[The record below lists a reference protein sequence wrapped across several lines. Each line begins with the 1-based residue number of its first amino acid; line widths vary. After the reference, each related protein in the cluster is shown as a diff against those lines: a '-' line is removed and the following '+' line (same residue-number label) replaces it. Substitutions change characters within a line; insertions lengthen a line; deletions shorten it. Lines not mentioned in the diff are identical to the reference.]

1 MVLSLISTL
10 ASFSMKRPKTV
21 LIIATT
27 VALFAFAVHYNLL
40 VGERDKLRVAEA
52 GYKLAVTAF
61 VEREAVM
68 REDIRL
74 AAEATAIVTAERNS
88 QISALNT
95 LRAGRQIDQ
104 DARVWGEQALPIGE
118 IARLCEAL
126 PEMVGCQS
134 GPKGNNHE

>member
-1 MVLSLISTL
+1 MLGLLSTL
-10 ASFSMKRPKTV
+10 ASFSLKRPKLV
-21 LIIATT
+21 MFI
-27 VALFAFAVHYNLL
+27 VAGLAIGAFGVHYKLI

-52 GYKLAVTAF
+52 GYKLAVEAF

-88 QISALNT
+88 QISALNR
-95 LRAGRQIDQ
+95 LRAGRQLDA
-104 DARVWGEQALPIGE
+104 DARSWGEQALPISE

-126 PEMVGCQS
+126 PEMVGCA
-134 GPKGNNHE
+134 E